1 MQEDVRAAGDT
12 QLCCRA
18 VVDQEHGGEGEKS
31 VKLFGVLLK
40 DAARKRG
47 RCEEAA
53 ASERPIKMIRIG
65 EPWVGVPSSGPGR
78 CGGEN

>member
-1 MQEDVRAAGDT
+1 MQEDVRAAGDA
-12 QLCCRA
+12 QECRA
-18 VVDQEHGGEGEKS
+18 AVDQECGGEEKC

-47 RCEEAA
+47 RCEDAA

-65 EPWVGVPSSGPGR
+65 EPWVSVPSSGPGR
-78 CGGEN
+78 FGGEN